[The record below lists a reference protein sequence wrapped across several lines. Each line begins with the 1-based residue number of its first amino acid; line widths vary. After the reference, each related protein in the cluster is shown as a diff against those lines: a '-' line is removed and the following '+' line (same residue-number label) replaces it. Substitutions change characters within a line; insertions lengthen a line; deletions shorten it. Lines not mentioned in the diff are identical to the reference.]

1 MLKQMNPEDWKM
13 CEPDQQKEFTQTFD
27 RFAKELDEADK
38 SFKSNITL
46 EPLNERLRNGL
57 REGQT
62 KDVTLILDYASIF
75 SKW

>member
-1 MLKQMNPEDWKM
+1 M